1 MYGDYPPYV
10 PVAARRK
17 SAATAAAALKKKGR
31 TISPVEI
38 AGRKI
43 TSTFWGNAWCENLER
58 YSDFASRLPRGRTY
72 VRNGSVID
80 LQITSGKV
88 TALVQG
94 SSLYTVG
101 VEVGA
106 VEPARWKAI
115 VKECSGKIDSVVEL
129 LAGKLSGGVMEVI
142 TRKETGLFPAPAQIH
157 LKCSCPDWA
166 TMCKHVA
173 AVLYGV
179 GARLDHRPELLFELR
194 SANPAELIA
203 QAASGGLVRAGAARA
218 KEKVLKGADLSSV
231 FGIDIEGEEEEAPA
245 PAKRARGKKRAATS
259 AVPTPPPLPVKAPV
273 RRSSRAVAAPAP
285 APLPAPPKR
294 SSARARKV
302 TGA

>member
-94 SSLYTVG
+94 SSLCTVG

-245 PAKRARGKKRAATS
+245 PAKRARGKKVAATS
-259 AVPTPPPLPVKAPV
+259 AVPTPPPLPVKAPA
-273 RRSSRAVAAPAP
+273 RRSPRAAAAPAP

-294 SSARARKV
+294 SSARARK
-302 TGA
+302 A